1 MNEKVF
7 ENLSYVV
14 LVGLIVAQCVIG
26 KWYLV
31 GQGLYLLC
39 NGIMVTRD
47 FLLKR
52 PRADKVK
59 DCSCTAITI
68 GLILI
73 AIGQERLTKVNLFCY

>member
-39 NGIMVTRD
+39 NSIMVTRD

-73 AIGQERLTKVNLFCY
+73 AIA

>member
-1 MNEKVF
+1 MKEKVF

-26 KWYLV
+26 NWYLV

-39 NGIMVTRD
+39 NMIMVTRD
-47 FLLKR
+47 FVLTR
-52 PRADKVK
+52 PRADKIK
-59 DCSCTAITI
+59 DISCTAITI

-73 AIGQERLTKVNLFCY
+73 AVGKR

>member
-1 MNEKVF
+1 MKEKIF

-26 KWYLV
+26 NWYLV

-39 NGIMVTRD
+39 NIIMVTRD
-47 FLLKR
+47 FVLAR
-52 PRADKVK
+52 PRADKIK
-59 DCSCTAITI
+59 DISCTAITI

-73 AIGQERLTKVNLFCY
+73 AIGK